1 MVLALPLRGA
11 PRSRGWYTLEYVE
24 LRARF
29 PNGAECSCV
38 SRGGLVVVGP
48 LPDWRRKDVGWETE
62 WFSNDRAVSGPMPGL
77 RRVSD
82 GEGDEATRDKGAA
95 ISYWDGAR
103 SEGEVAVEAWCSIDG
118 VGLFSLP

>member
-11 PRSRGWYTLEYVE
+11 PRSWWNTLEWAAYVE

-38 SRGGLVVVGP
+38 SRGGLAGAVVVGP
-48 LPDWRRKDVGWETE
+48 LPDWRRKDVGCETG
-62 WFSNDRAVSGPMPGL
+62 WLSNDRAVNGPIPGL

-82 GEGDEATRDKGAA
+82 GEEGDEATWDKGTGG
-95 ISYWDGAR
+95 ISYWDRTSWTGF
-103 SEGEVAVEAWCSIDG
+103 DG
-118 VGLFSLP
+118 G